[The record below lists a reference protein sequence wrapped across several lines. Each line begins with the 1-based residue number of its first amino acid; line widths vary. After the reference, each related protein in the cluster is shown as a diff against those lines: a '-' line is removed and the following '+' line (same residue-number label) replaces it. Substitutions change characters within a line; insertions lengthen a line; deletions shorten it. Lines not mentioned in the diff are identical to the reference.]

1 MSTPPISKMTPPTA
15 KTPLPIGKFP
25 KLSMPYAYIVAYDLK
40 GDVVHY
46 AKLWRE
52 LEQSY
57 NWFHYLSSMWIVMR
71 QETLVELAAVLR
83 SHIYTDDR
91 LIVMPAKGPFDGW
104 LTNDAWE
111 WLNLNVPKEW

>member
-1 MSTPPISKMTPPTA
+1 
-15 KTPLPIGKFP
+15 
-25 KLSMPYAYIVAYDLK
+25 
-40 GDVVHY
+40 
-46 AKLWRE
+46 
-52 LEQSY
+52 
-57 NWFHYLSSMWIVMR
+57 
-71 QETLVELAAVLR
+71 LVELAAVLR